1 MNDSEVL
8 LILLAAIGLWA
19 AWLVARL
26 LAGVLQLCRMRFA
39 PGSVEPAV
47 RARMPAEMA
56 AILDPLA
63 ERLAVLGFVRE
74 SSHRVHSAL
83 RSGEPEPIWLD
94 VHVHAA
100 SASRALVQLSE
111 TPEPGQL
118 AAIAF
123 HSIAGERQLRTEN
136 RRLHLHFPFPPDWA
150 VADAGAASLEE
161 HWQYHLRRLPG
172 AGASAPPDQEARL
185 LSGEF
190 FDFWLASGFM
200 CRKGD
205 CFQLTGRGA
214 WQYLRQVMAG
224 NRRLARLP
232 PLSELE
238 PLTSRLFADRRA
250 WELQERLLA
259 GNGMSRRGKLAWFAA
274 SAVAGLLA
282 FVWMDSLRTALL
294 IFAILLFHEFG
305 HALAMRAFGY
315 RNLGVLV
322 LPFLGAVALG
332 RKDDAGPW
340 QKLVMLLAGPLPG
353 LLLGALCLRA
363 GMAWPGQH
371 EWLNEAGILLL
382 AINLFNLLPFMPLD
396 GGQIVETFLFAR
408 RPRLRLAFFTVST
421 LALVLLGYW
430 LESVVLAGMGLL
442 LALGIPAAWRRS
454 VLLRDLAP
462 AGSGEAAAEA
472 ILARLHGTP
481 GPRWPAFAQRMLM
494 VRSLLPLLRGRTP
507 SLAEGAAGTALYL
520 AAIVLPLSLLWGTS
534 VPHRVADW
542 TLRQLVSA
550 VDAEPDWDRQLAA
563 AKTPEERWQILFDA
577 GKWLTDAEQE
587 EAARQR
593 LRAALLVAEQLPVDM
608 ANDLRRLDTRIA
620 LAHLEDGAEAA
631 NALRELLPVL
641 RILPPGERWRL
652 ADVLEALNW
661 QEYARP
667 EQRIPLLRE
676 AIAEREAVDDTL
688 HIHALHND
696 RLELARLLD
705 AAGDVAAAESL
716 LRQNL
721 GGEINPDPWQLE
733 SVAWFFIAHD
743 QAAEAESILR
753 QAGNTGDVRSM
764 SQGTA
769 LAWACLAQG
778 KQDAALAIF
787 AAQLAG
793 GRKQWR
799 NDWLRLEIL
808 LDLVHASAGRPDEE
822 ANWLAQAAQAREQL
836 GKRMRGFRNGLRRE
850 AEGKAWE
857 SRRGQARLAALGR
870 LPGGEEETMAAAAE
884 GKACR

>member
-1 MNDSEVL
+1 MNDREVL

-47 RARMPAEMA
+47 RARMPAEIA

-63 ERLAVLGFVRE
+63 ERLAALGFVRE
-74 SSHRVHSAL
+74 SCHLVHSAL

-100 SASRALVQLSE
+100 SASRALVQLSD

-118 AAIAF
+118 AAIVF
-123 HSIAGERQLRTEN
+123 HSIVGARQLRTEN
-136 RRLHLHFPFPPDWA
+136 RRLHLHFPFPPGWEA
-150 VADAGAASLEE
+150 ADAGAASLEE
-161 HWQYHLRRLPG
+161 HWQYHLRRLSG
-172 AGASAPPDQEARL
+172 TGASAPPDQEARL
-185 LSGEF
+185 LNGEF

-200 CRKGD
+200 RRKGD
-205 CFQLTGRGA
+205 YFQLTGRGA

-232 PLSELE
+232 PPGELE
-238 PLTSRLFADRRA
+238 PAASRLFADRRA

-274 SAVAGLLA
+274 SATAGLLA

-294 IFAILLFHEFG
+294 IFAILLMHEFG

-363 GMAWPGQH
+363 GMAWPGQYA
-371 EWLNEAGILLL
+371 WLNEAGILLL

-408 RPRLRLAFFTVST
+408 RPRLRLLFFTVST
-421 LALVLLGYW
+421 LALMLLGYW
-430 LESVVLAGMGLL
+430 LESAVLAALGLL

-454 VLLRDLAP
+454 VLLRDLVP

-472 ILARLHGTP
+472 ILARLHAAP
-481 GPRWPAFAQRMLM
+481 GPRWPAFAQRMLT
-494 VRSLLPLLRGRTP
+494 VRSLLPLLRGRQP
-507 SLAEGAAGTALYL
+507 SLAEGMAGTALYL
-520 AAIVLPLSLLWGTS
+520 VAIALPLLLLWGTS
-534 VPHRVADW
+534 VPHNVADW
-542 TLRQLVSA
+542 TLRQLVPA
-550 VDAEPDWDRQLAA
+550 VEAQPDWDRQLAA

-577 GKWLTDAEQE
+577 GKWLADAEQE

-593 LRAALLVAEQLPVDM
+593 LRDALLVAEQLPVDM

-620 LAHLEDGAEAA
+620 LARLEDGAEAA

-667 EQRIPLLRE
+667 ELRIPLLRE
-676 AIAEREAVDDTL
+676 AIAEREAVDDPL

-705 AAGDVAAAESL
+705 AAGDMAAAESL

-721 GGEINPDPWQLE
+721 GGEKNPDPWQLE
-733 SVAWFFIAHD
+733 PVAWFFIAHD

-769 LAWACLAQG
+769 LAWAYLAQG

-787 AAQLAG
+787 TAQLAG

-799 NDWLRLEIL
+799 SDWLRLEIL
-808 LDLVHASAGRPDEE
+808 LDLVHASAGRPAEE
-822 ANWLAQAAQAREQL
+822 DNWLAQAAQAREQL
-836 GKRMRGFRNGLRRE
+836 GKGMRGFRNGLRRE

-857 SRRGQARLAALGR
+857 NRRGQARLAALGR
-870 LPGGEEETMAAAAE
+870 LPGGEEDGVTGADE